1 MRKIFLLGSSSY
13 LIQEIG
19 RYLLKDKKYE
29 VIFISRKKINKFE
42 NSKHYKTDYST
53 TSISKI
59 FKKELNKKAHKPIII
74 FGNVITQSELFINI
88 DEKFINNIINV
99 NIILPI
105 RVVNIVLKNYFRA
118 SPIFF
123 NISSIRV
130 NPSVGTSIYGSSKL
144 FMENFFGN
152 LALEYGNM
160 DCIFKSIRIGISDGG
175 LAKTLSDKVIKAHF
189 QRLAKKDFVK
199 PLEIYKT
206 IEFELERSSSNGKV
220 VYCDNGYF

>member
-13 LIQEIG
+13 LIQEIAK
-19 RYLLKDKKYE
+19 YLLKDEKYE
-29 VIFISRKKINKFE
+29 VIFISRKKINKFK
-42 NSKHYKTDYST
+42 NSKNYKTDYST

-59 FKKELNKKAHKPIII
+59 FKKELDTKAHKPVVI
-74 FGNVITQSELFINI
+74 FGNVVTQSELFINI
-88 DEKFINNIINV
+88 DENFIKNIIDV

-105 RVVNIVLKNYFRA
+105 RVVNLILKNHLRA

-175 LAKTLSDKVIKAHF
+175 LAKTLSDKVLKTHF
-189 QRLAKKDFVK
+189 QRLAKKDFIK

-220 VYCDNGYF
+220 IYCDNGYF